1 MTPRATK
8 YEFKFDSEGVKI
20 HAGIWKNLHYVMAKA
35 AGGERVYMAYE
46 CYWFALMVAYG
57 MVERA

>member
-1 MTPRATK
+1 
-8 YEFKFDSEGVKI
+8 
-20 HAGIWKNLHYVMAKA
+20 MAKA